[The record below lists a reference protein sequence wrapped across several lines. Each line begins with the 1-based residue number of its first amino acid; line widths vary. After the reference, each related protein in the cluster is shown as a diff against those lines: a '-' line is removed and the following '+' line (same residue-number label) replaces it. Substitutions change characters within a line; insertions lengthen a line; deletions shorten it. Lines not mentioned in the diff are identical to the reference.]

1 MPITCTIEESP
12 KGRKYVRTHAFGVV
26 TGEDATAV
34 MERMRPGNEWHG
46 YGVLSVAD
54 SSTELQPE
62 ARRTFTSQQNVPV
75 TERPPTA
82 MIVTS
87 APLRITISFVMKV
100 SGSAP
105 NTKFFGSEAEGTAW
119 LISELDAAA

>member
-1 MPITCTIEESP
+1 M
-12 KGRKYVRTHAFGVV
+12 RTHAFGVV
-26 TGEDATAV
+26 TGADATPV
-34 MERMRPGNEWHG
+34 MERMRPGNEWFG

-54 SSTELQPE
+54 SNTELQPE
-62 ARRTFTSQQNVPV
+62 ARRIFTSQQNVPV
-75 TERPPTA
+75 NERPPTA

-105 NTKFFGSEAEGTAW
+105 NTRFFGSEADGTAW
-119 LISELDAAA
+119 LVAELDAKP